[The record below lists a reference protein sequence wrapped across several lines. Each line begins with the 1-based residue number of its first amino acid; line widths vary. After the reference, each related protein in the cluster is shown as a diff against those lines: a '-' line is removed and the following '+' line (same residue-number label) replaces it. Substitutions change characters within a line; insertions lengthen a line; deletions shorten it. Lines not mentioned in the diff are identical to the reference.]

1 MTSADRTGAPNE
13 ADVAS
18 LGWWNRRQMFLR
30 MLSRPLLVRRGRALT
45 ALIAVVVAASVATA
59 TLNLYTDVQAK
70 LHREFRS
77 YGANIVITGKVGNSL
92 PADAPAR
99 ADAALG
105 ARGMAAPFA
114 FAVARTAAGQPVVV
128 AGADFD
134 HVRKLDAWWSVTT
147 WPTASGQAL
156 MGKRAYQSLTPKGEA
171 FDLTFQGHV
180 LHATPA
186 GILSTGA
193 EEDSRVYLS
202 LADFTRWT
210 GIAPSTIEVAVP
222 GSSAEIRAMIGT
234 LAAALPEADVQP
246 VRQIV
251 EAEARVLDKT
261 RATLLASTAIIILT
275 AALCMLATLTASVFD
290 RRKDFAVMRAL
301 GASQRT
307 VSALFAAEAAGIG
320 LAGAVLGFA
329 LGLGIAAWIGRANF
343 HASVSP
349 RFGIFPEVIAGSV
362 LLALLAALMPIS
374 MLRKVQPAVILRGE

>member
-1 MTSADRTGAPNE
+1 MT
-13 ADVAS
+13 VAT
-18 LGWWNRRQMFLR
+18 NRRQMFLR
-30 MLSRPLLVRRGRALT
+30 ILSRPLLVRRGRALT
-45 ALIAVVVAASVATA
+45 ALVAVIVAASVATA

-77 YGANIVITGKVGNSL
+77 YGANIIITGRDGGTL
-92 PADAPAR
+92 PADALAR

-105 ARGMAAPFA
+105 PRGVAAPFA
-114 FAVARTAAGQPVVV
+114 FAVARTTTGEPVVV

-134 HVRKLDAWWSVTT
+134 RVRKLDSWWSVTT
-147 WPTASGQAL
+147 WPTASGDAL
-156 MGKRAYQSLTPKGEA
+156 VGKRAYQSLTPKGEPL
-171 FDLTFQGHV
+171 DLTFQGHP

-186 GILSTGA
+186 GILGTGA
-193 EEDSRVYLS
+193 KDDSRVYLS

-210 GIAPSTIEVAVP
+210 GLAPSTIEVAVA
-222 GSSAEIRAMIGT
+222 GSPAEIRAMIAT
-234 LAAALPEADVQP
+234 LAGALPEADVQP
-246 VRQIV
+246 VRQMV

-261 RATLLASTAIIILT
+261 RATLLASTAVIILT

-320 LAGAVLGFA
+320 LVGAVLGFA

-349 RFGIFPEVIAGSV
+349 RWGIFPEVLIGSM
-362 LLALLAALMPIS
+362 LLALLAAMMPIS

>member
-1 MTSADRTGAPNE
+1 MTGNI
-13 ADVAS
+13 
-18 LGWWNRRQMFLR
+18 GNRRQMFLR
-30 MLSRPLLVRRGRALT
+30 LLARPVLVRRGRALT
-45 ALIAVVVAASVATA
+45 ALVAVVVAASVATA

-77 YGANIVITGKVGNSL
+77 YGANIVITGKDGGSL
-92 PADAPAR
+92 PADALAR

-105 ARGMAAPFA
+105 ARGIAAPFA
-114 FAVARTAAGQPVVV
+114 FAVARTADGQPVVV
-128 AGADFD
+128 AGTDFD
-134 HVRKLDAWWSVTT
+134 RVRKLDTWWSVTA

-156 MGKRAYQSLTPKGEA
+156 IGKRAYQSLTPRGERL
-171 FDLTFQGHV
+171 DLTFQGKTLHV
-180 LHATPA
+180 APA
-186 GILSTGA
+186 GILTTGA
-193 EEDSRVYLS
+193 KEDSRVYLN

-210 GIAPSTIEVAVP
+210 GIAPSTIEVAVA
-222 GSSAEIRAMIGT
+222 GSPAEIRAMIGT

-246 VRQIV
+246 VRQMV

-301 GASQRT
+301 GASQGT

-349 RFGIFPEVIAGSV
+349 RFGIFPEVITGSV
-362 LLALLAALMPIS
+362 LVALLAALMPIS

>member
-1 MTSADRTGAPNE
+1 MTRAA
-13 ADVAS
+13 A
-18 LGWWNRRQMFLR
+18 NRRQMFLR
-30 MLSRPLLVRRGRALT
+30 LLSRPLLVRRGRALT
-45 ALIAVVVAASVATA
+45 ALVAVVVAASVATA

-77 YGANIVITGKVGNSL
+77 YGANIVITGKDGSSL
-92 PADAPAR
+92 SSDALSR
-99 ADAALG
+99 VDVALG
-105 ARGMAAPFA
+105 ARGIAAPFA
-114 FAVARTAAGQPVVV
+114 FAVARTVAGAPVVV

-134 HVRKLDAWWSVTT
+134 RVRKLNSWWSVTA
-147 WPTASGQAL
+147 WPAAPGASL
-156 MGKRAYQSLTPKGEA
+156 MGKRAYQSLSPKGEPL
-171 FDLTFQGHV
+171 DLTFQGHT
-180 LHATPA
+180 LRATPA

-193 EEDSRVYLS
+193 QEDSRVYLN
-202 LADFTRWT
+202 LAEFTRWT
-210 GIAPSTIEVAVP
+210 GIAPSTIEVAVA
-222 GSSAEIRAMIGT
+222 GSPAEIRAMIGT
-234 LAAALPEADVQP
+234 LGGALPEADVQP
-246 VRQIV
+246 VRQMV

-320 LAGAVLGFA
+320 LVGAVLGFA

-349 RFGIFPEVIAGSV
+349 RFAIFPEVLAGSV

>member
-1 MTSADRTGAPNE
+1 MT
-13 ADVAS
+13 VAT
-18 LGWWNRRQMFLR
+18 NRRQMFLR
-30 MLSRPLLVRRGRALT
+30 LLSRPVLVRRGRALT
-45 ALIAVVVAASVATA
+45 ALVAVVVAASVATA

-77 YGANIVITGKVGNSL
+77 YGANIVVTAKDGSSL
-92 PADAPAR
+92 PPEALAR
-99 ADAALG
+99 VDAALG
-105 ARGMAAPFA
+105 PHGIAAPFA
-114 FAVARTAAGQPVVV
+114 FAVARTAAGAPVVV

-134 HVRKLDAWWSVTT
+134 RVRKLDSWWSVTA
-147 WPTASGQAL
+147 WPASLGDAL
-156 MGKRAYQSLTPKGEA
+156 IGKRAYQSLTPKGGPL
-171 FDLTFQGHV
+171 DLTFQGRT
-180 LHATPA
+180 LHAASA

-193 EEDSRVYLS
+193 QEDSRIYLN

-210 GIAPSTIEVAVP
+210 GIAPSTIEVAVA
-222 GSSAEIRAMIGT
+222 GSPAEIRAMIGT
-234 LAAALPEADVQP
+234 LGAALPEADVQP
-246 VRQIV
+246 VRQMV

-261 RATLLASTAIIILT
+261 RATLLASTTVIILT

-349 RFGIFPEVIAGSV
+349 RFGIFPEVVIGSV
-362 LLALLAALMPIS
+362 LLALVAALMPIS

>member
-1 MTSADRTGAPNE
+1 MTPGVT
-13 ADVAS
+13 
-18 LGWWNRRQMFLR
+18 NRRQMFLR
-30 MLSRPLLVRRGRALT
+30 ILSRPLLVRRGRALT
-45 ALIAVVVAASVATA
+45 ALVAVVVAASVATA
-59 TLNLYTDVQAK
+59 TLNLYTDMQAK

-77 YGANIVITGKVGNSL
+77 YGANIVVTAKDGSSL
-92 PADAPAR
+92 PSDALAR
-99 ADAALG
+99 IDTAL
-105 ARGMAAPFA
+105 RGRGLAAPFA
-114 FAVARTAAGQPVVV
+114 FAVARTAAGAPVVV

-134 HVRKLDAWWSVTT
+134 RVRKLDSWWSVTA
-147 WPTASGQAL
+147 WPTASGQTL
-156 MGKRAYQSLTPKGEA
+156 IGKRAYQSLIPKGEPL
-171 FDLTFQGHV
+171 DLTFQGHT
-180 LHATPA
+180 LHVTPA
-186 GILSTGA
+186 GILNTGA
-193 EEDSRVYLS
+193 KEDSRIYLS
-202 LADFTRWT
+202 LADFTHWT
-210 GIAPSTIEVAVP
+210 GVAPGTIEVAVA
-222 GSSAEIRAMIGT
+222 GSPAEIRAMIGT

-246 VRQIV
+246 VRQMV

-320 LAGAVLGFA
+320 LAGAVVGFV

-349 RFGIFPEVIAGSV
+349 RWGIFPEVLIGSM

>member
-1 MTSADRTGAPNE
+1 
-13 ADVAS
+13 
-18 LGWWNRRQMFLR
+18 MFLR
-30 MLSRPLLVRRGRALT
+30 LLTRPLLVRRGRALT
-45 ALIAVVVAASVATA
+45 ALVAVVVAASVATA

-77 YGANIVITGKVGNSL
+77 YGANIVITGKNGSSL
-92 PADAPAR
+92 PADALAR
-99 ADAALG
+99 VDVALG
-105 ARGMAAPFA
+105 DRGVAAPFA
-114 FAVARTAAGQPVVV
+114 FAVARTAAGTPVVV
-128 AGADFD
+128 AGADFER
-134 HVRKLDAWWSVTT
+134 VRKLNSWWSVTA
-147 WPTASGQAL
+147 WPAAPGAAL
-156 MGKRAYQSLTPKGEA
+156 MGKRAYQSLAPKGEPL
-171 FDLTFQGHV
+171 DLTFQGHA
-180 LHATPA
+180 LHATRA

-193 EEDSRVYLS
+193 KEDSRVYLS

-210 GIAPSTIEVAVP
+210 GIAPSTIEVAVA
-222 GSSAEIRAMIGT
+222 GSPDEIRAMIGT
-234 LAAALPEADVQP
+234 LGGALPEADVQP
-246 VRQIV
+246 VRQMV

-320 LAGAVLGFA
+320 IVGAVLGFA

-349 RFGIFPEVIAGSV
+349 RFGIFPEVLIGSV

-374 MLRKVQPAVILRGE
+374 MLRKVQPAIILRGE

>member
-1 MTSADRTGAPNE
+1 MTG
-13 ADVAS
+13 VAR
-18 LGWWNRRQMFLR
+18 NRRQMFLR

-45 ALIAVVVAASVATA
+45 ALVAVVVAASVATA

-77 YGANIVITGKVGNSL
+77 YGANIVITAKGGGSL
-92 PADAPAR
+92 PADALAR
-99 ADAALG
+99 VDAALG
-105 ARGMAAPFA
+105 PSGIAAPFA
-114 FAVARTAAGQPVVV
+114 FAVARTVSGEPIVV

-134 HVRKLDAWWSVTT
+134 RVRKLDAWWSVTA
-147 WPTASGQAL
+147 WPTASGDAL
-156 MGKRAYQSLTPKGEA
+156 MGKRAYQSLSPKGEPL
-171 FDLTFQGHV
+171 DLTFQGHALRV
-180 LHATPA
+180 VPA
-186 GILSTGA
+186 GILTTGA
-193 EEDSRVYLS
+193 KEDSRVYLS

-210 GIAPSTIEVAVP
+210 GIAPSTIEVAVA
-222 GSSAEIRAMIGT
+222 GSPAEVRGMIDT
-234 LAAALPEADVQP
+234 LARALPEAEVQP
-246 VRQIV
+246 VRQMV

-349 RFGIFPEVIAGSV
+349 RFGIFPEVVIGSV
-362 LLALLAALMPIS
+362 ILALLAALMPIS